1 MPIFQHCD
9 TRTIILLVQRM
20 KSAIYCPGE
29 FVVRQATYGKALFL
43 INRGIVHVLISSAEN
58 QAAAAAAGGGSGDAA
73 ASYKPRVVAT
83 LTDSEFFGENALVS
97 ATQTNASVRCV
108 TYSDMSVLLR
118 SDFQEVVAMCPDLA
132 RSVEAAA
139 AELKAKRERDLNRQQ
154 SRISLSP
161 AKQRLSTLRSSRSS
175 ADLASRRSAERP
187 QSPSRGRDT
196 DGDDDAGPLVV
207 DPSDPAALAAGTPPA
222 STRSSTRGSTSQ
234 TALTKSLFG
243 NRKGSKRKDSEGS
256 RRGGLSG
263 SVRSTARVRPSSVEA
278 DPDDPDGGGIVLP
291 RISHVAEPVR
301 DSTLDDDDDD
311 GSFKNGDG
319 EEGDTGA
326 RDDSRDRDS
335 ILDPGARDETR
346 RRSVGFRVDDVD
358 T

>member
-1 MPIFQHCD
+1 
-9 TRTIILLVQRM
+9 
-20 KSAIYCPGE
+20 
-29 FVVRQATYGKALFL
+29 
-43 INRGIVHVLISSAEN
+43 
-58 QAAAAAAGGGSGDAA
+58 
-73 ASYKPRVVAT
+73 
-83 LTDSEFFGENALVS
+83 
-97 ATQTNASVRCV
+97 
-108 TYSDMSVLLR
+108 
-118 SDFQEVVAMCPDLA
+118 MCPDLA

-175 ADLASRRSAERP
+175 ADLASRSSAERP

-234 TALTKSLFG
+234 IQLTKSLFG

-278 DPDDPDGGGIVLP
+278 DPDDPDGGHGGATFHGIAAWLP
-291 RISHVAEPVR
+291 RTVAACNNSAIRRLVGPHINSSEAAAQ
-301 DSTLDDDDDD
+301 SI
-311 GSFKNGDG
+311 
-319 EEGDTGA
+319 A
-326 RDDSRDRDS
+326 SR
-335 ILDPGARDETR
+335 ER
-346 RRSVGFRVDDVD
+346 RIAHS
-358 T
+358 